1 MKLLGI
7 DKSSSKSMTVIA
19 LANGSKI
26 CCIPE
31 GAEYKVT
38 RGERSNFIEFAC
50 QCPLCKQVY
59 IHRFDMRVDKTPSQY
74 TDDGFLARVCEECK
88 IV

>member
-7 DKSSSKSMTVIA
+7 DKASSKSMTVIT

-26 CCIPE
+26 CIPE
-31 GAEYKVT
+31 DTEYKVT
-38 RGERSNFIEFAC
+38 RGERSNFVEFAC
-50 QCPLCKQVY
+50 QCPICKQVY
-59 IHRFDMRVDKTPSQY
+59 IHRFDMRVDKIPSQY
-74 TDDGFLARVCEECK
+74 IDDSFLIRVCKECK